1 MRLHDR
7 RYQMQR
13 WHFNG
18 VEDETG
24 IGFRY
29 WTRLY
34 LAYAQLLS
42 TEWSL
47 RGVRVDGYDS
57 AVVPTGLVGS
67 WGPTDGFNEG
77 WLVAPAVKD
86 ELCIG
91 IVTWHPQ
98 KSTRCYLPG
107 LAGSEVDNEQEFTLA
122 ATALLLI
129 SEALYRFVW
138 PLPIVASPT
147 LNTWWP
153 ATNTY
158 AQIELQSHNNR
169 KVHVPRNS
177 SGIIDG

>member
-1 MRLHDR
+1 M
-7 RYQMQR
+7 
-13 WHFNG
+13 
-18 VEDETG
+18 
-24 IGFRY
+24 GFRY

-34 LAYAQLLS
+34 LAYAQVLS

-67 WGPTDGFNEG
+67 YGPTDGFNEG
-77 WLVAPAVKD
+77 WLIAPAIKD
-86 ELCIG
+86 ELCVG
-91 IVTWHPQ
+91 IVTFHPQ
-98 KSTRCYLPG
+98 RTTRCYLPG
-107 LAGSEVDNEQEFTLA
+107 LSGSTVDDEQELTTL
-122 ATALLLI
+122 TIALLAV

-138 PLPIVASPT
+138 PLPIIASPK

-158 AQIELQSHNNR
+158 AQLELMSHNNR
-169 KVHVPRNS
+169 KVHVSRKT

>member
-24 IGFRY
+24 MGFRY

-34 LAYAQLLS
+34 LSYAQVLS

-47 RGVRVDGYDS
+47 RGVRVEGYDS
-57 AVVPTGLVGS
+57 NVNPTGLVGS

-77 WLVAPAVKD
+77 WLVSPAVKD

-91 IVTWHPQ
+91 IVTASPQ
-98 KSTRCYLPG
+98 RTTRCYLPG
-107 LAGSEVDNEQEFTLA
+107 LAGSEVDDEQELTVGA
-122 ATALLLI
+122 IALLLI

-138 PLPIVASPT
+138 PLPIIASPA
-147 LNTWWP
+147 LHTWWP

-158 AQIELQSHNNR
+158 AQIELMTHNNR
-169 KVHVPRNS
+169 KVHVSRKT